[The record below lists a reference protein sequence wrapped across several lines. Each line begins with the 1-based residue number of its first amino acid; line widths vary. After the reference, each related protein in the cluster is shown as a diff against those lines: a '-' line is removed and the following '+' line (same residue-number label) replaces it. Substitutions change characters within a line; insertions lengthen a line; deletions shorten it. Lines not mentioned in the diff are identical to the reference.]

1 MNNIT
6 VEEMSY
12 EDIDGVVEV
21 ENMSFVTPW
30 SKESFENELKNK
42 LAVYVVAKDN
52 GKVVA
57 YGGVWLIIDEGHVTN
72 IAVHTQY
79 RGKEIGGLILDKLIR
94 LCKQKNMTSMT
105 LEVRESN
112 EAAKNLYKKFNF
124 KEIGIRP
131 KYYSD
136 NKEDAMIMWLTF

>member
-1 MNNIT
+1 MNDII
-6 VEEMSY
+6 VKEMSY

-42 LAVYVVAKDN
+42 LAVYVVAKDDDR
-52 GKVVA
+52 VVA

-79 RGKEIGGLILDKLIR
+79 RGKEIGSLILDELIR

-105 LEVRESN
+105 LEVRKSN

-124 KEIGIRP
+124 EEIGIRP

-136 NKEDAMIMWLTF
+136 NNEDAIIMWLTF